1 MERLTKRSKYG
12 IAYFPCENC
21 TVDYEESHCEASDCM
36 MVLADRLAAYEDA
49 EEKGLLVR
57 LSEDERKEF
66 EKWKTERA
74 KH

>member
-1 MERLTKRSKYG
+1 MERLTKYE
-12 IAYFPCENC
+12 PCEGGIPLV
-21 TVDYEESHCEASDCM
+21 TVEDEQSA
-36 MVLADRLAAYEDA
+36 LQRLAAYEDA
-49 EEKGLLVR
+49 EERGLLVR